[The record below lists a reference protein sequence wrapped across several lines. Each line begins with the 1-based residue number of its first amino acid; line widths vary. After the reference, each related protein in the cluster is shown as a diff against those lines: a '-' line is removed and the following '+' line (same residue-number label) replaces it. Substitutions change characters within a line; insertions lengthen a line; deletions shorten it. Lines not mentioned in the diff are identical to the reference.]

1 MITMLQ
7 AWVLEKLEIVKDAPR
22 VVVRDPLQLLPKND
36 GSLHTFGTAN
46 HFVVIIAS
54 TNLVFRQLYELTLED
69 KDAKKILLVDR
80 TPLKRRVTQVPDQA
94 PALFYPDLLARLP
107 AQAVIE
113 LDLRQFLREQTGDP
127 NWPQEANTPPYARLI
142 GRDPAAVLRAYENL
156 RATAPGRFTDHDF
169 QSIVA
174 FAALGIPESAF
185 KQLDASAYWKI
196 GLGGHDAL
204 RELEML
210 APEVTRPIHH
220 VLERA
225 PAPFKWLADGDP
237 DRVVRAFYLS
247 AILAQHLP
255 NWNLLL
261 ANLDPTLQTY
271 AAIDDKILAQATS
284 QLIALDQRQ
293 AERDLTDGE
302 DSLDKRAL
310 ELLIEQLKLSTPD
323 GFASVLQK
331 ENYSTLLRSLALMLA
346 LDNLLSTQPSRGA
359 RERVLD
365 SLSAPADGAQTRFV
379 ERRAS
384 VAWAHLKQ
392 AYELASELQDLRA
405 EMQAFLKQLDV
416 TRGDK
421 LTLQFFRE
429 VWNTKRLNRMEYFHS
444 ALQRAVDSG
453 EFFPRRE
460 EELPSLFSNRVAAI
474 EKQVRALGDQMQQ
487 QLDKVNARFQEM
499 VFARYGTW
507 VKQDEEVR
515 LTAQFLRRV
524 VKPHWD
530 PQKEKAVVLIFDGM
544 RYDIWDEMLRPL
556 AQERM
561 EVIEDYAA
569 SSILPSETHLT
580 RKALSAGTF
589 PDEFDDGANE
599 SDLLQAGLKRVFG
612 LNTTVE
618 VLNPEGS
625 GTGETVRYRAGN
637 LDWYIFELCD
647 KELHK
652 ISYKTLQDGRSVPS
666 RPLSFIYDQHIKNII
681 DTEVSKILH
690 SLAPGTKVFI
700 TADHGFGKIAR
711 EYLFVEE
718 SWLNE
723 PDDCKYVNARLR
735 ETLSDAGA
743 SGKTK
748 NNSWEFSI
756 TKLRLPAQEDE
767 MNRATNKLIHKTYAS
782 VIFPKTGFAFKR
794 PRANFSPDAYSHGG
808 ISIQE
813 LTIPM
818 VVLRVKARDQGL
830 LVLDAIM
837 GLSQGVEGQEVTFTL
852 PLRLAPSAG
861 LDELRVDVEAHYGNE
876 SAQTA
881 LARQVLYVSA
891 QPQTIVYTFTPDT
904 QNATDDERHNGEM
917 QRTLTITVRYKDGR
931 RSMARTQ
938 AFPFT
943 VKLNSEKIIRRVGNL
958 GNILGLTPK
967 SVRG

>member
-1 MITMLQ
+1 MDLQ
-7 AWVLEKLEIVKDAPR
+7 TWVLEKLEIVKDAPR

-36 GSLHTFGTAN
+36 GALHTFGTAN
-46 HFVVIIAS
+46 QFVVIIAS
-54 TNLVFRQLYELTLED
+54 TNLVFRQLFELTLED
-69 KDAKKILLVDR
+69 KNAKKILLVDR
-80 TPLKRRVTQVPDQA
+80 TPLKRRATQSADQA
-94 PALFYPDLLARLP
+94 PALFYPDLMARLP

-113 LDLRQFLREQTGDP
+113 LDLRQFLRERTGDP
-127 NWPQEANTPPYARLI
+127 NWPQETNSPPYARLI
-142 GRDPAAVLRAYENL
+142 AHDPNAVLRAYENL

-169 QSIVA
+169 ETIVA

-204 RELEML
+204 RELETL
-210 APEVTRPIHH
+210 TPEVTQPIHQ
-220 VLERA
+220 VLKLA
-225 PAPFKWLADGDP
+225 PPPFRWLAEGDA
-237 DRVVRAFYLS
+237 DQVVRAFYLS

-261 ANLDPTLQTY
+261 ANLDPTLQPY
-271 AAIDDKILAQATS
+271 AAIEKNVLAQAAP

-293 AERDLTDGE
+293 AERDLTNAE

-310 ELLIEQLKLSTPD
+310 ELLLEQLKLTTPD
-323 GFASVLQK
+323 GFASALEK
-331 ENYSTLLRSLALMLA
+331 ENYSTLLRSLALLLA
-346 LDNLLSTQPSRGA
+346 LDNLLSTQFSRGA
-359 RERVLD
+359 QERVMN
-365 SLSAPADGAQTRFV
+365 SLSAPADDAHTRFV

-384 VAWAHLKQ
+384 VSWAHLKQ
-392 AYELASELQDLRA
+392 AYELASELQDLRG

-416 TRGDK
+416 TKADK
-421 LTLQFFRE
+421 LTFQFFCE
-429 VWNTKRLNRMEYFHS
+429 AWNDKRLNRIEYFHS

-460 EELPSLFSNRVAAI
+460 QELPSLFSNRVAAI
-474 EKQVRALGDQMQQ
+474 EKQVRALGEQMQQ

-499 VFARYGTW
+499 VYARYGTW
-507 VKQDEEVR
+507 VKQDDEVR
-515 LTAQFLRRV
+515 LTAHFLRRV
-524 VKPHWD
+524 LKPHWD

-556 AQERM
+556 VQERM

-589 PDEFDDGANE
+589 PDEFDDGAAENV
-599 SDLLQAGLKRVFG
+599 LLQEGLKRAFG
-612 LNTTVE
+612 LNTPVE
-618 VLNPEGS
+618 VLPPEGS

-652 ISYKTLQDGRSVPS
+652 ISYKTLQDGRAVPS

-711 EYLFVEE
+711 ESLFVEE

-748 NNSWEFSI
+748 NNSLEFSVAR
-756 TKLRLPAQEDE
+756 LRLPAQEDA
-767 MNRATNKLIHKTYAS
+767 MNRATSKLIHKTYAS

-794 PRANFSPDAYSHGG
+794 PKANFNPDAYSHGG

-818 VVLRVKARDQGL
+818 IVLRVKARDQGL
-830 LVLDAIM
+830 LALEAIA
-837 GLSQGVEGQEVTFTL
+837 GLSQAVEGQEVTFTM

-861 LDELRVDVEAHYGNE
+861 LDELRVDVEANYGNE
-876 SAQTA
+876 TAHTA

-891 QPQTIVYTFTPDT
+891 QPETIVYAFTPDT
-904 QNATDDERHNGEM
+904 QNATDDERRNGEM

-931 RSMARTQ
+931 RTMARTQ
-938 AFPFT
+938 VFQFT

-967 SVRG
+967 SIRG